1 MPTKQELE
9 ERVQQLEEE
18 NTALQERLDNIMDI
32 AAPPE
37 DEFEEEEEEPGEDDF
52 EDDDQGED

>member
-9 ERVQQLEEE
+9 QRVQQLQEE
-18 NTALQERLDNIMDI
+18 NAILQERLDDIMDI

-37 DEFEEEEEEPGEDDF
+37 EDQDEEEENGEDEF

>member
-9 ERVQQLEEE
+9 QRVQQLEEE
-18 NTALQERLDNIMDI
+18 NAALQERLDDIMDI
-32 AAPPE
+32 AAPS
-37 DEFEEEEEEPGEDDF
+37 EDDQNEEDDSGDDEF